1 MKIVSI
7 SFLSCAMGVMAV
19 AGDAPKAEAVLK
31 SYQTDFVKMTEKP
44 HRVNAGI
51 FMHCRRVPAAN
62 LEEMLKEDFGPHFL
76 TNIDIFVDEKG
87 AVELKKETKVL
98 PVGTVIVKKKTK
110 TEYFTS
116 RLVSVE
122 GVDGVGGMI
131 KREAGYDPENGN
143 WEYFYSDEDGNVT
156 SGKMENCI
164 KCHQKAAETD
174 YVFGTWLKPIL
185 KKEAGETKKQ

>member
-98 PVGTVIVKKKTK
+98 PVGTVIV
-110 TEYFTS
+110 FP
-116 RLVSVE
+116 L
-122 GVDGVGGMI
+122 DGVQ
-131 KREAGYDPENGN
+131 EAPARKVVRLWD
-143 WEYFYSDEDGNVT
+143 
-156 SGKMENCI
+156 
-164 KCHQKAAETD
+164 
-174 YVFGTWLKPIL
+174 
-185 KKEAGETKKQ
+185 